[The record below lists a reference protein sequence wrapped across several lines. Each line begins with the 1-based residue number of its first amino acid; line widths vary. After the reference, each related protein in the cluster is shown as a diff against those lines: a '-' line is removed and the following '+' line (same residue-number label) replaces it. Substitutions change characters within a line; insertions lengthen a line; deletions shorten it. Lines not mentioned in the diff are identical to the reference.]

1 MIRFIF
7 FIALVVLVAALLY
20 IVGKA
25 IYDILSKSQ
34 ASNLEEDIKKG
45 EKAKETIKQL
55 NKQIK

>member
-1 MIRFIF
+1 MIKFIV
-7 FIALVVLVAALLY
+7 FIALVVIVAIMLY
-20 IVGKA
+20 MLGKG
-25 IYDILSKSQ
+25 IYTILTKSQ

>member
-1 MIRFIF
+1 MIKFIV
-7 FIALVVLVAALLY
+7 FIALIAIVAIMLY
-20 IVGKA
+20 MLGKG
-25 IYDILSKSQ
+25 IYTILTKSQ